1 MARTKNNAAAEEAKT
16 DKATVENKIAIEAAE
31 EAKTP
36 ANIEKLMKLYP
47 QYESFYATPTGF
59 VHPIDA
65 PQYLTKGATLY
76 KNKYY
81 KS

>member
-1 MARTKNNAAAEEAKT
+1 MARTKNNTAAEDVKA
-16 DKATVENKIAIEAAE
+16 DKATVGNKVTIETAE
-31 EAKTP
+31 ETKIP

-59 VHPIDA
+59 VHPTEA
-65 PQYLTKGATLY
+65 PQYLIKDATLY

>member
-1 MARTKNNAAAEEAKT
+1 MARTKNNTVTEEAKT
-16 DKATVENKIAIEAAE
+16 DKVAVENKVTTE
-31 EAKTP
+31 EAKIP

-59 VHPIDA
+59 VHPTEA
-65 PQYLTKGATLY
+65 PQYLTKDATLY